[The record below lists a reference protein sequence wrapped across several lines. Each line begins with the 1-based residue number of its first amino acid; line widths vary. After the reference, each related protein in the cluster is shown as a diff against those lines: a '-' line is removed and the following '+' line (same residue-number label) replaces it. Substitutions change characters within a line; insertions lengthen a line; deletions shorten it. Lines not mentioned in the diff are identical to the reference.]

1 MNATS
6 NTPALSYDALS
17 VFCCQLSLMLHAG
30 IGSEESV
37 SLLLSDARQ
46 PREQELLR
54 AVHAKLLDG
63 APLADAL
70 AAAGAF
76 PAYLLRMV
84 AIGEAAG
91 RLDQVLTAL
100 ATYYRREA
108 DTQRALR
115 RAVAYPAAM
124 ALLVAVIFLALVSRV
139 LPVFQQVFAQLG
151 VGLSPVARALLTFG
165 SASQA
170 VTAVLA
176 VILVACALLLF
187 YLVRSRKGAAAYSR
201 LFARSA
207 AGRAVDRSRF
217 ASVMALMLS
226 SGLPLD
232 EAMGRTVELLE
243 QSALAPALRECRRR
257 MEEGESFP
265 RAVEGAG
272 LLTGLQ
278 AGLLAAGSRAGV
290 TDQAME
296 ELARRCGQEAEE
308 RLDSMLSRFEYLLV
322 VVLCL
327 SIALVLLS
335 VMLPLLGVLSAIG
348 G

>member
-1 MNATS
+1 MKDNPN
-6 NTPALSYDALS
+6 NTVLSYDALS

-37 SLLLSDARQ
+37 SLLLSDPRQ

-54 AVHAKLLDG
+54 TVHAKLLDG

-70 AAAGAF
+70 EAANAF
-76 PAYLLRMV
+76 PPYLLRMV
-84 AIGEAAG
+84 SIGEASG

-151 VGLSPVARALLTFG
+151 VALSPVARALLSFG

-176 VILVACALLLF
+176 VILIACALLLF
-187 YLVRSRKGAAAYSR
+187 YLVRNRGVALSR
-201 LFARSA
+201 
-207 AGRAVDRSRF
+207 
-217 ASVMALMLS
+217 
-226 SGLPLD
+226 
-232 EAMGRTVELLE
+232 
-243 QSALAPALRECRRR
+243 
-257 MEEGESFP
+257 
-265 RAVEGAG
+265 
-272 LLTGLQ
+272 
-278 AGLLAAGSRAGV
+278 
-290 TDQAME
+290 
-296 ELARRCGQEAEE
+296 E
-308 RLDSMLSRFEYLLV
+308 RLISQVWGMDFYGDDRTLDTHIKLLRKRLGRLSGRIVTLRGVGYRFEE
-322 VVLCL
+322 
-327 SIALVLLS
+327 
-335 VMLPLLGVLSAIG
+335 
-348 G
+348 